1 MEELTK
7 LVDDGHDVDILYLD
21 FKKAFDSVPHER
33 LLMKLSAYGITGR
46 IHAWIREFL
55 TKRQHRVRVGN
66 SYSNYSE
73 VLSGIPQGS
82 ILGPILFTIFIND
95 LPDSVVSICKI
106 FADDTKIYNTADKHC
121 EIQNDIDKLLEW
133 SSIWNLHFNAG
144 KCNMLHIGRK
154 NPQCQYTMVNPISG
168 ERTVINT
175 CNFEKDLGVT
185 FDSNLIFDQHIQNS
199 INKANKMIGI
209 IKRTF
214 MHMDKDIFSMLYKAF
229 VRPHLEYGNIIWYP
243 RLKRQSAALER
254 VQRRATKLVKG
265 IQNLSYED
273 RLRFLEIPTL
283 KTRRLRGDL
292 IQVYKIFNNI
302 DDIPVNKFFTISHMN
317 NTRNSTDKPPWGPG
331 VCLPSKHC

>member
-1 MEELTK
+1 MC
-7 LVDDGHDVDILYLD
+7 Y
-21 FKKAFDSVPHER
+21 
-33 LLMKLSAYGITGR
+33 
-46 IHAWIREFL
+46 
-55 TKRQHRVRVGN
+55 
-66 SYSNYSE
+66 
-73 VLSGIPQGS
+73 
-82 ILGPILFTIFIND
+82 ILG
-95 LPDSVVSICKI
+95 
-106 FADDTKIYNTADKHC
+106 
-121 EIQNDIDKLLEW
+121 E
-133 SSIWNLHFNAG
+133 
-144 KCNMLHIGRK
+144 K

-317 NTRNSTDKPPWGPG
+317 NTRNSTDKIYHRRCRTNLRKFCFSNRITGYWNKLTPNIKRAHNTNMFKSSIDKISFMKDQLW
-331 VCLPSKHC
+331 